1 MRTHV
6 RKIKSGLMAVA
17 ALGICWPQ
25 GLVAQEAS
33 PENSAPAPAPASGDN
48 SEVSAANEEAN
59 NSTRAVLDYLYNRKP
74 GEGTAAKEIFAS
86 QSEAKTRLMARD
98 ALGDVRIEDE
108 RMRERFEKFLGMSAV
123 PADQIEAY
131 NQQID
136 VVMLFLRDGKK
147 VEAWEQLV
155 ALAKFRQIDAGVS
168 WELANRIESIWS
180 ADRTGWWLDTQN
192 RQLKRELDTTNR
204 TADIISDGIREK
216 ELDYQRK
223 AAKSGVSGARA
234 STGGGNSNGNSNGNT
249 VPQVDVETGNMTNA
263 PSLDSVMGK
272 LELTEEYLK
281 SLELKARIK
290 MNQLKAENLFDKAK
304 SDFADYITTL
314 YKSGRP
320 RHVLIAADFWRRIF
334 DEGDYPVS
342 MAQQVNACLELY
354 QDVFNTVEVFEHRVE
369 INEIAS
375 ATDRLQEAFMLSEN
389 HPAVLSIT
397 REDKKKVEAFT
408 RMLSR
413 MQNMLEARDF
423 AQLEKTL
430 DEMQAI
436 APDFDKTKP
445 LAIVQAVKLE
455 SQMRLGKA
463 RLAAQQGNLQVA
475 MEEFQAAAEAW
486 PGNPDLQNNAMDFF
500 SANDIQNQS
509 LAEFDRLVQDENYR
523 GLVEKQLLFAPAMK
537 DDPTRQEQLKH
548 ALEKIRDAE
557 MAIEKATLMSAN
569 QDVFGAWETIH
580 QAIQEFPEDI
590 KLNTMLA
597 DLSGKAAVF
606 VAAINKARDAEAQ
619 GMLGYSLTWYAIAQR
634 HYPASQLAN
643 DGIKRVSGEVM
654 AQASL

>member
-6 RKIKSGLMAVA
+6 RKIKSGLIAVV
-17 ALGICWPQ
+17 ALAMGGSL
-25 GLVAQEAS
+25 GLKAQES
-33 PENSAPAPAPASGDN
+33 GPEAPASAPASSGGN
-48 SEVSAANEEAN
+48 GSEVSAATDEAN
-59 NSTRAVLDYLYNRKP
+59 SSTRAVLDYLYNRKP
-74 GEGTAAKEIFAS
+74 GEGTAAKEIFSS

-98 ALGDVRIEDE
+98 ALGDVRIVDT
-108 RMRERFEKFLGMSAV
+108 RMRERFEKFLGLAAV
-123 PADQIEAY
+123 PQKDLDAY
-131 NQQID
+131 NSQID
-136 VVMLFLRDGKK
+136 VVMMLLRDGKT
-147 VEAWEQLV
+147 VRAWENLI
-155 ALAKFRQIDAGVS
+155 ALAEYRQIDAGVS

-192 RQLKRELDTTNR
+192 RQLKKELDSTNR
-204 TADIISDGIREK
+204 TADIISSGIRDK
-216 ELDYQRK
+216 ELEHQRK
-223 AAKSGVSGARA
+223 LAKSGLSG
-234 STGGGNSNGNSNGNT
+234 SSSSNNSSSGVNSA
-249 VPQVDVETGNMTNA
+249 PQVDINTGNITNA

-290 MNQLKAENLFDKAK
+290 MNQLKADKLFEKAK
-304 SDFADYITTL
+304 TDFADYITTL

-354 QDVFNTVEVFEHRVE
+354 QDVFNTVEVFKHRLE
-369 INEIAS
+369 INEIAA

-389 HPAVLSIT
+389 HPVVLSLQ

-408 RMLSR
+408 RMLGR

-423 AQLEKTL
+423 TQLEETL
-430 DEMQAI
+430 KQMEEI
-436 APDFDKTKP
+436 APDFDRTKP

-486 PGNPDLQNNAMDFF
+486 PGNPDLQDKAMDFF

-509 LAEFDRLVQDENYR
+509 LGEFDRLVRDQNYR
-523 GLVEKQLLFAPAMK
+523 SIVEKQLLFAPAMK
-537 DDPTRQEQLKH
+537 DDTTRQEQLKY
-548 ALEKIRDAE
+548 ALEKVRNAE

-569 QDVFGAWETIH
+569 EDVYGAWETVREAV
-580 QAIQEFPEDI
+580 QNYPEDI

-597 DLSGKAAVF
+597 DLSGKASVF
-606 VAAINKARDAEAQ
+606 VSAINKARDAESQ

-643 DGIKRVSGEVM
+643 EGIKRVSEEVM